1 MTADFASVS
10 VRYDEA
16 PAPVVDGDRLRLSVP
31 TDGVRAGAT
40 LRARLQR
47 PAVFRDAMLTLADI
61 LASDLR
67 RKAADRS
74 DYLAYLLKQGK
85 RATKELWDAQKAYLE
100 RKYTEEIDDEAPLD
114 PLVTVSGDGLA
125 IEVFSADES
134 IYARLDLGGDVE
146 VVESTPGTTHLDFS
160 ESLIRGLMQLR
171 TYRGAEIDLIPSS
184 ASGTERSIRVP
195 YRWIRALGQV
205 QAAST
210 LPAAELALAPIDFY
224 NVLLTLRLAKAKKS
238 PRALRYE
245 LVPGEPP
252 RLVLEPWD
260 KVLVGTAGNY
270 TRGAPRVVRTWGR
283 RRLGVLGRLLPHLRG
298 VSVHLVGAGLP
309 AYYVLDLGGPTLTV
323 AMSGWT
329 DSGWAGIATFDLLV
343 PGQVDADLAAAV
355 TAQLEAGARSL
366 DQLVE
371 ATGPRDYDVRPAVRN
386 ALLAEMQRGAV
397 VRDLA
402 GDRYAARPLLAE
414 PLDADRL
421 RYRDARE
428 EAAHRLLAVEGQVQL
443 TTVHDLGGEGVRIE
457 GEVHDRQ
464 AHRTYQTSF
473 TIDREGRTVNASCSS
488 PQFRRSGLREGPTVP
503 MIALRL
509 LYARERARLEQARE
523 SEEGRKLIRA
533 ETRTLIKR
541 PKSDANG
548 SGGRATTMRIS
559 LSDRVVVVRWGSG
572 GDDSMRMTQ
581 QFFASADGA
590 RAEYFR
596 RLAEC
601 EKRGF
606 IDASAAE
613 VI

>member
-1 MTADFASVS
+1 MTTAFANVS
-10 VRYDEA
+10 VRYDQV
-16 PAPVVDGDRLRLSVP
+16 PAPVLEGNQLRLRVP
-31 TDGVRAGAT
+31 TDGIRAGAR
-40 LRARLQR
+40 LRGKLGR
-47 PAVFRDAMLTLADI
+47 PAVFRDALLTLADI

-85 RATKELWDAQKAYLE
+85 RATKELWEAQKAYLE
-100 RKYTEEIDDEAPLD
+100 RKFTEEIDDESPLD
-114 PLVTVSGDGLA
+114 PLVTVSADGVA

-134 IYARLDLGGDVE
+134 MYARLDIPAGSDLE
-146 VVESTPGTTHLDFS
+146 IIETTPGTTHLDFS
-160 ESLIRGLMQLR
+160 SALVRGLMQLR
-171 TYRGAEIDLIPSS
+171 TYRGAELDLTPSTAGS
-184 ASGTERSIRVP
+184 ERSIRVP

-205 QAAST
+205 QAAAT
-210 LPAAELALAPIDFY
+210 LPASRFSLAPIDFY
-224 NVLLTLRLAKAKKS
+224 NVLLTLRMAKAKKS
-238 PRALRYE
+238 PRALRFE
-245 LVPGEPP
+245 LVPNEPP

-260 KVLVGTAGNY
+260 KVLVGSAGPY
-270 TRGAPRVVRTWGR
+270 RDGPPRVVRTWGR
-283 RRLGVLGRLLPHLRG
+283 RRLSVLGRLLPHLRG
-298 VSVHLVGAGLP
+298 VDVHLVGAGLP
-309 AYYVLDLGGPTLTV
+309 AYYVLDLGGARLTL

-343 PGQVDADLAAAV
+343 PGHADADLARAV
-355 TAQLEAGARSL
+355 SAELASGARSL
-366 DQLVE
+366 DELAA
-371 ATGPRDYDVRPAVRN
+371 ATGRDRGQVRDAV
-386 ALLAEMQRGAV
+386 LAEMQRGQV

-402 GDRYAARPLLAE
+402 GDRYVARPLLAE

-421 RYRDARE
+421 RYRDERE
-428 EAAHRLLAVEGQVQL
+428 EAAHRLLAVEGQVVL

-473 TIDREGRTVNASCSS
+473 TVDREGRTVNASCSS

-509 LYARERARLEQARE
+509 LYARERARLERARE
-523 SEEGRKLIRA
+523 SDEGRKLIRA

-541 PKSDANG
+541 PANG
-548 SGGRATTMRIS
+548 SARARATTMRIS
-559 LSDRVVVVRWGSG
+559 LRDRKVVVRWGHESE
-572 GDDSMRMTQ
+572 SMRMSQ
-581 QFFASADGA
+581 QFFTTADEA

>member
-1 MTADFASVS
+1 MSEFANVS

-16 PAPVVDGDRLRLSVP
+16 PAPVVDGDKLRLSMP
-31 TDGVRAGAT
+31 TDGVRAGAK
-40 LRARLQR
+40 LRAALAR
-47 PAVFRDAMLTLADI
+47 PAVFRDAVLTLADI

-85 RATKELWDAQKAYLE
+85 RATKELWDAQKAFLD

-114 PLVTVSGDGLA
+114 PLVTVSNDGVA

-134 IYARLDLGGDVE
+134 MYARLDLGSDLE
-146 VVESTPGTTHLDFS
+146 VLEADPGTTHLEFS
-160 ESLIRGLMQLR
+160 EAVIRGLMQLR
-171 TYRGAEIDLIPSS
+171 TYRGAEIDLTPSS
-184 ASGTERSIRVP
+184 GGAERSIRVP

-205 QAAST
+205 QAAAT
-210 LPAAELALAPIDFY
+210 LPAAQFSLAPIDFY
-224 NVLLTLRLAKAKKS
+224 NVLLTLRMAKAKKS

-245 LVPGEPP
+245 LVPNEAP

-260 KVLVGTAGNY
+260 KVLTGTAGDY
-270 TRGAPRVVRTWGR
+270 LKGSPRVVRTWGR
-283 RRLGVLGRLLPHLRG
+283 RRLSVLGRLLPHLRG
-298 VSVHLVGAGLP
+298 VEVHLVGAGLP

-329 DSGWAGIATFDLLV
+329 DAGWAGIATFDLLV
-343 PGQVDADLAAAV
+343 PGSVDADLASSV
-355 TAQLEAGARSL
+355 NAQLSSGAKSMDELAEAVGKDRS
-366 DQLVE
+366 
-371 ATGPRDYDVRPAVRN
+371 AVRD
-386 ALLAEMQRGAV
+386 AVLAEMQRGAV

-421 RYRDARE
+421 RYRDDRE
-428 EAAHRLLAVEGQVQL
+428 EAAHRLLAVEGQVEL

-457 GEVHDRQ
+457 GEVNDRQ

-473 TIDREGRTVNASCSS
+473 TVDREGRTVNASCTS

-509 LYARERARLEQARE
+509 LYARERARLEQARG

-541 PKSDANG
+541 PKRDANG
-548 SGGRATTMRIS
+548 SGARATTMRIS
-559 LSDRVVVVRWGSG
+559 LNDRKVVVRWGHEV
-572 GDDSMRMTQ
+572 DAMRMSQ
-581 QFFASADGA
+581 QFFSTADQA

>member
-1 MTADFASVS
+1 MSDFASVS
-10 VRYDEA
+10 VRYDQV
-16 PAPVVDGDRLRLSVP
+16 PAPVLDGDRLRLRVP
-31 TDGVRAGAT
+31 TDGLRAGARLRGT
-40 LRARLQR
+40 LAR
-47 PAVFRDAMLTLADI
+47 PAVFRDALLTLADI

-100 RKYTEEIDDEAPLD
+100 RKFTEEIDDEAPLD
-114 PLVTVSGDGLA
+114 PLVTVSADGVA

-134 IYARLDLGGDVE
+134 MYARLDLPAGGDLE
-146 VVESTPGTTHLDFS
+146 IAEASPGTTHLDFS
-160 ESLIRGLMQLR
+160 SALVRGLMQLR
-171 TYRGAEIDLIPSS
+171 TYRGAELELAPSTAGS
-184 ASGTERSIRVP
+184 ERSIRVP

-205 QAAST
+205 QAAAT
-210 LPAAELALAPIDFY
+210 LPAARLSLAPIDFY
-224 NVLLTLRLAKAKKS
+224 NVLLTLRLTRAKKS

-245 LVPGEPP
+245 LVPDEPP

-260 KVLVGTAGNY
+260 TVLTGSAGDY
-270 TRGAPRVVRTWGR
+270 TGGPPKVVRTWGR
-283 RRLGVLGRLLPHLRG
+283 RRLSVLGRLLPHLRG
-298 VSVHLVGAGLP
+298 VDVHLVGAGLP
-309 AYYVLDLGGPTLTV
+309 AYYVLDLGGASMTV

-343 PGQVDADLAAAV
+343 PGHADDQLAAAV
-355 TAQLEAGARSL
+355 TSELRAGARSL
-366 DQLVE
+366 DQLA
-371 ATGPRDYDVRPAVRN
+371 ATLGRERAQVRD
-386 ALLAEMQRGAV
+386 ALLAAMQRGLV

-402 GDRYAARPLLAE
+402 GDRFAARPLLAA

-421 RYRDARE
+421 RYRDQRE
-428 EAAHRLLAVEGQVQL
+428 EAAHRLLAVDGQVVL

-509 LYARERARLEQARE
+509 LYARERARLEKARDTD
-523 SEEGRKLIRA
+523 EGRRLIRA

-541 PKSDANG
+541 G
-548 SGGRATTMRIS
+548 SGRAVTMRIS
-559 LSDRVVVVRWGSG
+559 LSDRKVVVRWGGNELGSE
-572 GDDSMRMTQ
+572 SMRMSQ
-581 QFFASADGA
+581 QLFLTDDEA